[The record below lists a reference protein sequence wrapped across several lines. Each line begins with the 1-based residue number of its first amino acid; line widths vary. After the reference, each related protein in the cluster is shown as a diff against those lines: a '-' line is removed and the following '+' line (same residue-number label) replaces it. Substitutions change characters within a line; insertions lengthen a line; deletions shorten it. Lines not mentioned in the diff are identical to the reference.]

1 MGAKQQAVMMGIAL
15 VPLLVGCCAVP
26 IPLPAVGG
34 SGKVVTLQEDF
45 TGFGRLDVSHAFRV
59 EVRQGDDYRVTV
71 RIDDSLE
78 EHLLLDRQS
87 DTLRIGLEP
96 GHTYNLN
103 GVTLEADV
111 TMPELMGL
119 GLSGASQATLDGFQ
133 STKPLDVHVSGASQL
148 RGVIEVGAG
157 QFKASGTSQIR
168 LVGSGRDV
176 AIDASGASQVDLSR
190 FEVDDAE
197 IEASGASTVSI
208 HAAGRLDAHASGA
221 SRVRYRGE
229 PSLGRIHTSGS
240 SSVERG

>member
-1 MGAKQQAVMMGIAL
+1 MGLRLNVLMAIIAL
-15 VPLLVGCCAVP
+15 VPLLGGCCA
-26 IPLPAVGG
+26 IPLPLPALTG
-34 SGKVVTLQEDF
+34 SGRVVTIKGDF
-45 TGFGRLDVSHAFRV
+45 TGFDRLEVSNAFQV
-59 EVRQGDDYRVTV
+59 EVEQGDVYHVTV

-78 EHLLLDRQS
+78 EYLLLDRQG

-96 GHTYNLN
+96 GHTYNL
-103 GVTLEADV
+103 GGATLRATV
-111 TMPELMGL
+111 QMPELVGL
-119 GLSGASQATLDGFQ
+119 GLSGASRATLEGFQ

-148 RGVIEVGAG
+148 CGEIEVGAG

-168 LVGSGRDV
+168 LVGSGSDV
-176 AIDASGASQVDLSR
+176 AVDASGASQVDLSR

-229 PSLGRIHTSGS
+229 PSLGLIRTSGT
-240 SSVERG
+240 SSVQRG